1 MSVANSLFPSA
12 LLPLAALLL
21 PIAVTLRVRRNA
33 RNVSDENRVA
43 VWYSCA
49 RFLRFLTLGTL
60 LCWWVSTD
68 IVRLKSSFDD
78 FLLHHGFARLPGAA
92 LFSILTFWLPP
103 VFVVVFCQTLFQPVY
118 SGVRDVQWTRAELA
132 RQSFYGLAATFF
144 PLLFVISGS
153 NNLFQSGGI
162 RYLLFSYF
170 LAVAFAIFF
179 GRRRRKEMQLAPNAL
194 TTGELRDRAFQ
205 LAGQLRIKL
214 EQIYLLPPNKS
225 RMANA
230 FARSGRSILLTHY
243 LLSHLTRR
251 EVDSVVAHE
260 LAHIKHDHPRFLGFA
275 LLGGFA
281 AVAVP
286 YFVFPWQPIWKP
298 LFDILFIVVPLL
310 TYYVIARRFEFT
322 ADATSVRLT
331 GDPAAMIT
339 ALVKLHRLN
348 LLPLQWGKW
357 NEKFLTHPSTIRRA
371 DAIARLANISSER
384 IAQLVQEAVHS
395 SSASE
400 NAGSADASQ
409 SYPLPAPAS
418 IAQKVFSTE
427 FKQTV
432 TLGSYLSSLLLITV
446 APALLLRGLASLEI
460 FSSGLVAFAI
470 ALFTCAALFL
480 FYLNFAPFFACP
492 RLARQMRARAEA
504 EGTIPREI
512 LQGASTF
519 VGLSPGPAPRIFEGN
534 YSWDAGFLL
543 FSGDRL
549 CYLGEETR
557 FSLRRDQIVAIQLG
571 PGMPG
576 WFRARGLYIVWR
588 DSPTSSSVIFNVR
601 PLAVRSVLAMNRRV
615 RELANQFESWRS
627 GSNLHSASS
636 AACEQLPPPEV
647 RAVTGTSLNEGGK
660 PERLPGFLI
669 LVASISGAIASFL
682 HLPIEGIAPIFSYAE
697 PETSYLSIS
706 GWYAVITACFL
717 FALLI
722 APAYRA
728 RNSSVS
734 LPTTTEAAVPP
745 PPRQA

>member
-1 MSVANSLFPSA
+1 VSVANSLSA

-21 PIAVTLRVRRNA
+21 PIVLTLWVRRKA

-43 VWYSCA
+43 IWYSCV
-49 RFLRFLTLGTL
+49 RFLRYLTIGTL

-68 IVRLKSSFDD
+68 IVCLKPRFDD
-78 FLLHHGFARLPGAA
+78 YLIDRGSAQIPGAA
-92 LFSILTFWLPP
+92 LFAIVFFWLPP
-103 VFVVVFCQTLFQPVY
+103 VFVIVFCQALFQPVY
-118 SGVRDVQWTRAELA
+118 SGVRGVQWTRAELA

-144 PLLFVISGS
+144 PLLFVISGV
-153 NNLFQSGGI
+153 NNLFHTGGI
-162 RYLLFSYF
+162 RSMLFSYF
-170 LAVAFAIFF
+170 LAAAFAIFF
-179 GRRRRKEMQLAPNAL
+179 GRRLRKEMQLSPNAL

-205 LAGQLRIKL
+205 LAGQLGIKL
-214 EQIYLLPPNKS
+214 QQIYLLPPNKS

-243 LLSHLTRR
+243 LLSQLTRR

-275 LLGGFA
+275 LMGGFT
-281 AVAVP
+281 AVAFP
-286 YFVFPWQPIWKP
+286 YFVFPWQPVWKP
-298 LFDILFIVVPLL
+298 LFDLLFIAVPLL
-310 TYYVIARRFEFT
+310 TYYVVARRFEFT

-371 DAIARLANISSER
+371 NAIARLASISNER
-384 IAQLVQEAVHS
+384 IAQLVQDSVYS
-395 SSASE
+395 SP
-400 NAGSADASQ
+400 ASQ
-409 SYPLPAPAS
+409 TADSPDPSQFYPLPAPGS

-427 FKQTV
+427 FKQSV
-432 TLGSYLSSLLLITV
+432 TLRSYLSSFLLITV
-446 APALLLRGLASLEI
+446 APALLLRGLASLGI
-460 FSSGLVAFAI
+460 FSSGLLAFAI
-470 ALFTCAALFL
+470 VLFTCAALFL
-480 FYLNFAPFFACP
+480 LYLNFAPFFAGP
-492 RLARQMRARAEA
+492 QLARKMTARAET

-512 LQGASTF
+512 LHGGASTF

-534 YSWDAGFLL
+534 YSWDAGFL
-543 FSGDRL
+543 FFCGDRL
-549 CYLGEETR
+549 CYVGEETR
-557 FSLRRDQIVAIQLG
+557 FSLRRDQIVAVQLG

-588 DSPTSSSVIFNVR
+588 ESPSSSSVIFNVR
-601 PLAVRSVLAMNRRV
+601 PLAVRSVLAMNRSV
-615 RELANQFESWRS
+615 RRLAKQFESWRS
-627 GSNLHSASS
+627 GSNPNAISSAS
-636 AACEQLPPPEV
+636 CEQLPPPEV

-660 PERLPGFLI
+660 PERLPGFFI

-682 HLPIEGIAPIFSYAE
+682 HLPIEGIAPVLSYVE
-697 PETSYLSIS
+697 PETSYASIS
-706 GWYAVITACFL
+706 GWYAIITSCFL

-728 RNSSVS
+728 RNSSVA
-734 LPTTTEAAVPP
+734 LPATTEAVAPP